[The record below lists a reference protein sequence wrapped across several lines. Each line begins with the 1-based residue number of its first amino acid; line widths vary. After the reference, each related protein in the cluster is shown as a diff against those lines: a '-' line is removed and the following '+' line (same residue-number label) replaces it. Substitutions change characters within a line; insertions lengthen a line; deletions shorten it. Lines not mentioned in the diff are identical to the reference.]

1 MLKSLF
7 EQIINMF
14 KDHPKRVI
22 FILFFTITITL
33 FCAFFAFLQIKYD
46 FDFVHTV
53 TSEEEQQIF
62 IFKISLNNWCTIL
75 TIIGVFFTAIWAI
88 HEYDKKNKLSQ
99 QEKASEIA
107 QNFANNLIERMGL
120 ISEVLMPNQEI
131 QKIIKI
137 IDNTNINQFT
147 LFEVQNIFDD
157 QNYVDKFCEILL
169 SKNTQKRYNKIL
181 NRFYSPKERERFDS
195 KFAILVDNTLNQLE
209 AICINISSKAA
220 GSQFI
225 YESLHQMFLS
235 TVEIL
240 YLRISASNNNNVDKY
255 YTNIIS
261 VYNMWNIQK
270 NKDIKK
276 LDNINKKIQKNQEKM
291 KKEIKM
297 LLDKQ
302 TKTV

>member
-1 MLKSLF
+1 MLKSLL
-7 EQIINMF
+7 EEIINMF
-14 KDHPKRVI
+14 KNHPKRVI
-22 FILFFTITITL
+22 FIISFTVIITLLVVFFT
-33 FCAFFAFLQIKYD
+33 FLQVNYGL
-46 FDFVHTV
+46 DFVHTV

-75 TIIGVFFTAIWAI
+75 TIVGVFFTAIWAI
-88 HEYDKKNKLSQ
+88 HEYDKRNKLSQ

-120 ISEVLMPNQEI
+120 ISEVLMRNQEVE
-131 QKIIKI
+131 KIIKV
-137 IDNTNINQFT
+137 INNSSISQFT
-147 LFEVQNIFDD
+147 LFEVQSIFND
-157 QNYVDKFCEILL
+157 QNCIDKFCQIVL
-169 SKNTQKRYNKIL
+169 SKNTQKRYNRIL
-181 NRFYSPKERERFDS
+181 NKLYNEKEKEKFDS
-195 KFAILVDNTLNQLE
+195 KFSVLVDNTLNQLE

-235 TVEIL
+235 TIEIL
-240 YLRISASNNNNVDKY
+240 YLRISSNNNNNVDKY

-270 NKDIKK
+270 NRDIKK
-276 LDNINKKIQKNQEKM
+276 LNNINKKIQKNQEKM
-291 KKEIKM
+291 KKEIRK
-297 LLDKQ
+297 LLNKQ